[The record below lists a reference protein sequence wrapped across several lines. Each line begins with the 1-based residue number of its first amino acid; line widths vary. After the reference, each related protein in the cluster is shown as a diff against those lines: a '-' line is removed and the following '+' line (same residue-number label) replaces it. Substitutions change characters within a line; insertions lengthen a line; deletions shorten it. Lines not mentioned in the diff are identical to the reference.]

1 MQKPQHHLLV
11 CASFRVS
18 GEPQGACHKKGSVS
32 HLGYLESE
40 LADRGMDGVSVSS
53 TGCLKVCD
61 RGPAMIVYPE
71 GTWYGNLNNSDAID
85 EVLDALEK
93 VAVAEKYLLT

>member
-1 MQKPQHHLLV
+1 METPSHHILV

-18 GEPQGACHKKGSVS
+18 GTPQGACHKKQSTS
-32 HLGYLESE
+32 LLQYLEE
-40 LADRGMDGVSVSS
+40 GLQERGLTDVMVST

-71 GTWYGNLNNSDAID
+71 GHWYGKLTEDAID
-85 EVLDALEK
+85 TILDAL
-93 VAVAEKYLLT
+93 AEGKTADEFILH